1 MLIATSTAA
10 AETAFLAKTAT
21 ARNGGPASPKRRGR
35 EGGPTMKFGAP
46 VPSHTAIDSIDQE
59 NFKAW

>member
-10 AETAFLAKTAT
+10 SGNSLPRRSAK
-21 ARNGGPASPKRRGR
+21 R

-46 VPSHTAIDSIDQE
+46 VPSNTAIDSIDQE
-59 NFKAW
+59 IFKAW

>member
-10 AETAFLAKTAT
+10 AETAFLAG
-21 ARNGGPASPKRRGR
+21 ARQR
-35 EGGPTMKFGAP
+35 EGGPTMKFGVP
-46 VPSHTAIDSIDQE
+46 VPSNTAIDSIDQE

>member
-10 AETAFLAKTAT
+10 AETACLAE
-21 ARNGGPASPKRRGR
+21 ARKR

-46 VPSHTAIDSIDQE
+46 VPSNTAIDSIDQE

>member
-10 AETAFLAKTAT
+10 EETAYLAE
-21 ARNGGPASPKRRGR
+21 ARQRN
-35 EGGPTMKFGAP
+35 GGPTMKFGAP
-46 VPSHTAIDSIDQE
+46 VPSYTAIDSIDQE